1 MPKPKVLALVMA
13 GGEGSRLELLT
24 DRRAKPA
31 VPFAG
36 VFRLIDF
43 PLSNCVHSG
52 IEDVWVLQQ
61 YRLQSLNDELAN
73 GRPWDLDRTYGGL
86 RLLPPQL
93 GSGEEDGFHEG
104 NADAIWRN
112 RQLIAEYDPEV
123 VLVLSADHVY
133 RLDYGEVLARHRDR
147 GAGVTV
153 VTTEVPDEREASRLS
168 VVRVAGDGRLRGFH
182 YKPDEPPTTRVAT
195 EVFAF
200 ETGRLLATLDEL
212 AAGDGELKDF
222 GHGLLP
228 RMVDA
233 GEAVEHRMAGYW
245 RDVGTVPAYWQAH
258 MDLLDP
264 ERPLELDDP
273 AWPVL
278 GRAPHRLPA
287 RVEGSARLDRALLSP
302 GTTVCGEVTRSVL
315 GRGWWSSPARRSAT
329 RCCWT
334 TASSRPGPGSSGRCW
349 TGASGS
355 GARPGWAG
363 PATTASRPWSP
374 RTPRFRRVPRS
385 PRAAASARTGP
396 RRRPSEW

>member
-1 MPKPKVLALVMA
+1 MPRPKVLALVMA

-24 DRRAKPA
+24 ERRAKPA
-31 VPFAG
+31 LPYAG
-36 VFRLIDF
+36 VYRLIDF

-93 GSGEEDGFHEG
+93 GAEGDGFHEG

-112 RQLIAEYDPEV
+112 RQLIAERDPEV

-133 RLDYGEVLARHRDR
+133 RLDYGEVLARHRDQR
-147 GAGVTV
+147 AGVTV
-153 VTTEVPDEREASRLS
+153 VTSEVPEHEAARQA
-168 VVRVAGDGRLRGFH
+168 VVEVAGDGRLSGFH
-182 YKPDEPPTTRVAT
+182 YKPDKPPTTRVAT

-200 ETGRLLATLDEL
+200 QTGRLLDTLEEL

-228 RMVDA
+228 HLVEA

-258 MDLLDP
+258 MDLLDR
-264 ERPLELDDP
+264 ERPLDLDDP

-287 RVEGSARLDRALLSP
+287 RVEGTARVDGALLSP
-302 GTTVCGEVTRSVL
+302 GAVVAGEVARSVL
-315 GRGWWSSPARRSAT
+315 G
-329 RCCWT
+329 
-334 TASSRPGPGSSGRCW
+334 PGVVVEPGGCVRDAVLLDDCVV
-349 TGASGS
+349 AA
-355 GARPGWAG
+355 GARVERAVLDRGVRVG
-363 PATTASRPWSP
+363 PEARVGGADDDGEPALVGEDA
-374 RTPRFRRVPRS
+374 RVPRGATVA
-385 PRAAASARTGP
+385 PGGRFGRDGPGEASG
-396 RRRPSEW
+396 

>member
-1 MPKPKVLALVMA
+1 MPRPKVLALVMA

-24 DRRAKPA
+24 ERRAKPA
-31 VPFAG
+31 LPYAG
-36 VFRLIDF
+36 VYRLIDF

-52 IEDVWVLQQ
+52 IDDVWVLQQ
-61 YRLQSLNDELAN
+61 YRLQSLNDQLAN
-73 GRPWDLDRTYGGL
+73 GRPWDLDRTHGGL

-93 GSGEEDGFHEG
+93 GAEEDGFHEG

-112 RQLIAEYDPEV
+112 RALIAEHDPEV

-153 VTTEVPDEREASRLS
+153 VTSEVPAEDASRQA
-168 VVRVAGDGRLRGFH
+168 VVEVGGDGRLTGFH

-200 ETGRLLATLDEL
+200 ATKRLLGTLEEL

-228 RMVDA
+228 RLVDA
-233 GEAVEHRMAGYW
+233 GEAVEHRMDGYW
-245 RDVGTVPAYWQAH
+245 RDVGTVPAYWRAH

-264 ERPLELDDP
+264 DRPLDLDDP

-278 GRAPHRLPA
+278 GRAPQRLPA

-302 GTTVCGEVTRSVL
+302 GTVVAGEVTRSVL
-315 GRGWWSSPARRSAT
+315 GPGVVVEPGAAVRDAVLLDDCVVAAGARVERAVLDRGVRV
-329 RCCWT
+329 
-334 TASSRPGPGSSGRCW
+334 GPGARV
-349 TGASGS
+349 GAAGDGGEPALVAEEAQVPGDVTVGP
-355 GARPGWAG
+355 GARFGG
-363 PATTASRPWSP
+363 QEAS
-374 RTPRFRRVPRS
+374 
-385 PRAAASARTGP
+385 
-396 RRRPSEW
+396 

>member
-24 DRRAKPA
+24 ERRAKPA
-31 VPFAG
+31 LPYAG
-36 VFRLIDF
+36 VYRLIDF
-43 PLSNCVHSG
+43 PLSNCLHSG

-93 GSGEEDGFHEG
+93 GAEEDGFHEG

-112 RQLIAEYDPEV
+112 RQLIAEHDPEV

-147 GAGVTV
+147 RAGVTV
-153 VTTEVPDEREASRLS
+153 VTSEVPAAEASRQA
-168 VVRVAGDGRLRGFH
+168 VVEVAGDGQLSGFH
-182 YKPDEPPTTRVAT
+182 YKPEEPPTTRVAT

-200 ETGRLLATLDEL
+200 RTGLLLDTLEEL
-212 AAGDGELKDF
+212 AGEGELQDF
-222 GHGLLP
+222 GHRLLP
-228 RMVDA
+228 RLVAA

-264 ERPLELDDP
+264 ERPLDLDDP

-287 RVEGSARLDRALLSP
+287 RVEGTARLDGALLSP
-302 GTTVCGEVTRSVL
+302 GTVVAGEVARSVL
-315 GRGWWSSPARRSAT
+315 GPGVVVEPGATVREAVLLDDCVVAAGARVERAVLD
-329 RCCWT
+329 RR
-334 TASSRPGPGSSGRCW
+334 ARVGPDAVVGGPGGD
-349 TGASGS
+349 GPALVAEEAQVPV
-355 GARPGWAG
+355 GARVPPGG
-363 PATTASRPWSP
+363 RLRHDGSEEATT
-374 RTPRFRRVPRS
+374 
-385 PRAAASARTGP
+385 
-396 RRRPSEW
+396 

>member
-24 DRRAKPA
+24 ERRAKPA
-31 VPFAG
+31 LPFAG

-93 GSGEEDGFHEG
+93 GAGDEDGFHQG

-112 RQLIAEYDPEV
+112 RQLIAERDPEV

-147 GAGVTV
+147 GAAVTV
-153 VTTEVPDEREASRLS
+153 VTSEVSDEREASRQA
-168 VVRVAGDGRLRGFH
+168 VVEAADDGRIHGFH
-182 YKPDEPPTTRVAT
+182 YKPDEPPTSRVAT

-200 ETGRLLATLDEL
+200 DPGRLLDTLDEL
-212 AAGDGELKDF
+212 AAAGGELQDF

-228 RMVDA
+228 RLVEA

-287 RVEGSARLDRALLSP
+287 RVEGSARLEQALLSP
-302 GTTVCGEVTRSVL
+302 GSVVCGEVTRSVL
-315 GRGWWSSPARRSAT
+315 GPGVVVEPGATVRDAVLLDDCVIAAGAHIERAVLDRGVRVGPDARV
-329 RCCWT
+329 
-334 TASSRPGPGSSGRCW
+334 G
-349 TGASGS
+349 GADDDGEL
-355 GARPGWAG
+355 ALVAEE
-363 PATTASRPWSP
+363 A
-374 RTPRFRRVPRS
+374 RVPDGATVPPGGRYS
-385 PRAAASARTGP
+385 HDGAGEPVS
-396 RRRPSEW
+396 

>member
-24 DRRAKPA
+24 ERRAKPA
-31 VPFAG
+31 LPFAG

-93 GSGEEDGFHEG
+93 GAGEEDGFHEG

-112 RQLIAEYDPEV
+112 RQLIAEHDPEV
-123 VLVLSADHVY
+123 ILVLSADHVY
-133 RLDYGEVLARHRDR
+133 RLDYGEVLARHRER

-153 VTTEVPDEREASRLS
+153 VTSEVPEREASRQA
-168 VVRVAGDGRLRGFH
+168 VVEVAADGRLSGFH

-200 ETGRLLATLDEL
+200 ETGRLLGTLDEL

-228 RMVDA
+228 RLVEA
-233 GEAVEHRMAGYW
+233 GEAVEHRMEGYW

-264 ERPLELDDP
+264 ERPLDLDDP

-287 RVEGSARLDRALLSP
+287 RVESSARVDGALLSP
-302 GTTVCGEVTRSVL
+302 GTVVCGEVTRSVL
-315 GRGWWSSPARRSAT
+315 G
-329 RCCWT
+329 
-334 TASSRPGPGSSGRCW
+334 PGVVVEPG
-349 TGASGS
+349 GS
-355 GARPGWAG
+355 VRDAVLLDDCVVAAGARVERAVLDRGVRVGRDARVGGAG
-363 PATTASRPWSP
+363 DDGEPALVGEGAQ
-374 RTPRFRRVPRS
+374 VPRG
-385 PRAAASARTGP
+385 ARVAPGG
-396 RRRPSEW
+396 RLGQDGSEEPAD